1 MRARV
6 FALNFAYT
14 EETKVEIERK
24 FLVKKENLPRNLK
37 QYPRK
42 VIQQGYLCTDPVVLL
57 FDLQVKRLTCKRR
70 V

>member
-24 FLVKKENLPRNLK
+24 FLVKKESEAISEK
-37 QYPRK
+37 S
-42 VIQQGYLCTDPVVLL
+42 DPAGISVYRSGGA
-57 FDLQVKRLTCKRR
+57 D
-70 V
+70 

>member
-24 FLVKKENLPRNLK
+24 FLVKKENLPRKEMLTLATRFG
-37 QYPRK
+37 RK
-42 VIQQGYLCTDPVVLL
+42 NWTPDPLEE
-57 FDLQVKRLTCKRR
+57 KME
-70 V
+70 